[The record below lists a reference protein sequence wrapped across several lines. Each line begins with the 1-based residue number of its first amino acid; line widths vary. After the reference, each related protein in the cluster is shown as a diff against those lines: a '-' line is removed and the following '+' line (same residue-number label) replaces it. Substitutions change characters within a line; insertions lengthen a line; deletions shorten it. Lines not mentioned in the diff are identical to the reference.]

1 MTMWACAF
9 ISTDGNLSRS
19 TIVQAD
25 SREDARDKFADTL
38 PKPSLNTGALIA
50 IWRLGNYPQQWL
62 VTPTHNRELG
72 RQSIDAITPKHD
84 GARA

>member
-9 ISTDGNLSRS
+9 ISTDGNLSRPAIL
-19 TIVQAD
+19 TAD
-25 SREDARDKFADTL
+25 TREDARDHYSETL

-72 RQSIDAITPKHD
+72 RQSIADIIPKHD
-84 GARA
+84 